1 MKFLEAMKALTEG
14 KKIRGKSW
22 ENGSFFLVLDQR
34 DVIVGSDG
42 DNANLLSNSVNEEW
56 EIYEEPKTL
65 KQEYEEL
72 EKDREKYNRC
82 SMWHAQELEKLI
94 KKEIARQEAKK

>member
-1 MKFLEAMKALTEG
+1 MNDLEAMKALIEG
-14 KKIRGKSW
+14 KKIRKTTWYCQQFIHFKNSELVNQDGASIDFISD
-22 ENGSFFLVLDQR
+22 NG
-34 DVIVGSDG
+34 
-42 DNANLLSNSVNEEW
+42 AW

-94 KKEIARQEAKK
+94 KKKSQDRR

>member
-1 MKFLEAMKALTEG
+1 MNFLEAMKALTEG

-65 KQEYEEL
+65 KHEYEEL
-72 EKDREKYNRC
+72 HKTKGTFRTIADHCNDL
-82 SMWHAQELEKLI
+82 QLLI
-94 KKEIARQEAKK
+94 EKEIARQEAKK